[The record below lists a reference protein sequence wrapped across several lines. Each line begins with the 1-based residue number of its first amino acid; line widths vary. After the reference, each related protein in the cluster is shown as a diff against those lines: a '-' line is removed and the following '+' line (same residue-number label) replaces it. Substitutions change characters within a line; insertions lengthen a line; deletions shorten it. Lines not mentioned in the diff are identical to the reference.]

1 MSTLDDYLQLLAN
14 EQRRRLLRAL
24 LGSDGSATVDADD
37 PAARARLYHVHLPK
51 LESAGLVDWNR
62 RQRTVVR
69 GPTFDDV
76 VPLLEAIDAVGD
88 ATTGT
93 DAREEESAGEE

>member
-24 LGSDGSATVDADD
+24 LVSDGPVTVDPDD
-37 PAARARLYHVHLPK
+37 PAAQARLYHVHLPK

-62 RQRTVVR
+62 RQRTVVT
-69 GPTFDDV
+69 GPTFNDV

-93 DAREEESAGEE
+93 DVEEELTEEE

>member
-14 EQRRRLLRAL
+14 EQRRRLLRTL
-24 LGSDGSATVDADD
+24 LASDGSVTVDPDD
-37 PAARARLYHVHLPK
+37 PAAQARLYHVHLPK

-62 RQRTVVR
+62 RQRTVVT
-69 GPTFDDV
+69 GPTFDDI
-76 VPLLEAIDAVGD
+76 VPLLEAIDAVGG

-93 DAREEESAGEE
+93 DAGEESAGEE